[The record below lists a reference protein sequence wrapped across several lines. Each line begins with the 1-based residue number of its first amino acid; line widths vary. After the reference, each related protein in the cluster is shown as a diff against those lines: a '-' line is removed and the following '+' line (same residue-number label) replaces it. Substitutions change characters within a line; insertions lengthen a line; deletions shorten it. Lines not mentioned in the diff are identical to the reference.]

1 MSADSD
7 PSDSHLCGVCKK
19 DTMQPCVKHCQWCCE
34 KCGLNACEA
43 CVENRE
49 GLVTCTICLQGPSAG
64 AGCAADPAAAPGP
77 IPELLQKAESLHKS
91 LGYLGLVFLS
101 AANNALRLRRHA
113 VLAEA
118 LCLSASSAG
127 ERAASTL
134 AILEKAAVACTDA
147 AFVDASLFPA
157 AERML
162 RELLQS
168 RLELLGASHPDTVR
182 SAGLLLL
189 FYAAGFWTLTV
200 CMLAVHV
207 TALAALLL
215 LAARRDEDGWDASDQ
230 VLARVL
236 LWSLL
241 VPLSLLYICR
251 RPVTMLTASAWC
263 SRHTVVERFQSLEAA
278 YCPLCPRH
286 RARAVAEA
294 RAAAAGPVRAVP
306 AEPPARP
313 PWWQWWLER
322 LQLSLL
328 ARLALVFLLLGHS
341 APEERRWEIGGVL
354 GCVYLVHL
362 GLVEGAAWGLAR
374 AGAGL
379 RRCCRGRGAA
389 GEGGVGP
396 QQLHGPGDASA
407 AAASVLTMGT
417 GYMMCDVVAA
427 VLAFFVTLIPGF
439 EAGKGHLKL

>member
-1 MSADSD
+1 MSA
-7 PSDSHLCGVCKK
+7 DSHLCGVCKK
-19 DTMQPCVKHCQWCCE
+19 DTTQPGVKHWCCE
-34 KCGLNACEA
+34 KCGLDACEA
-43 CVENRE
+43 CVENKQ
-49 GLVTCTICLQGPSAG
+49 GHATCTLCLQDPTAG
-64 AGCAADPAAAPGP
+64 GAAVSAAAPGS
-77 IPELLQKAESLHKS
+77 IAELLQKAESLHKS
-91 LGYLGLVFLS
+91 LGFFGHVFLS

-182 SAGLLLL
+182 SAGLLLV
-189 FYAAGFWTLTV
+189 FYSAGFWTLTV
-200 CMLAVHV
+200 CVLVVHV
-207 TALAALLL
+207 TAWAVLLL
-215 LAARRDEDGWDASDQ
+215 LAARSEEHGLDASDQ

-236 LWSLL
+236 LCFLPA
-241 VPLSLLYICR
+241 PLSLLYIR
-251 RPVTMLTASAWC
+251 TRPGTMLTASAWC
-263 SRHTVVERFQSLEAA
+263 SRHRVVGRFQSLEAA

-286 RARAVAEA
+286 RAGAVAEA
-294 RAAAAGPVRAVP
+294 RAAAAGPVCAVP

-313 PWWQWWLER
+313 PWRQWWLER

-328 ARLALVFLLLGHS
+328 ARLALAFLLLGRS
-341 APEERRWEIGGVL
+341 APEEKRWEIGGML

-379 RRCCRGRGAA
+379 RHCCCRGRGAA

-396 QQLHGPGDASA
+396 QQLRGPGDASA

-417 GYMMCDVVAA
+417 GYLVCDVVAA

-439 EAGKGHLKL
+439 EAGEGLKRT